1 MLLDLNKLHGQ
12 REHVERTLQP
22 SALGPDDPDYR
33 VVSPVELSMEV
44 SKVGADVFEAHGRAQ
59 TRLELACSRCLAPYE
74 VPVDAIFELR
84 YVPQPHAAG
93 GASASAKDAEE
104 REIGEDDL
112 TTAFYQDGLLDIGDL
127 LREQFQLALPMKPL
141 CSDACRGLCPHC
153 GANRNRTDCGCS
165 AAWEDPRLA
174 PLKSLLNRPKE
185 N

>member
-22 SALGPDDPDYR
+22 
-33 VVSPVELSMEV
+33 
-44 SKVGADVFEAHGRAQ
+44 VGAGAGRSRLPCRGSGRAVDG
-59 TRLELACSRCLAPYE
+59 RLEGGRGCVRSERPGANPARTRVRPLSGALRI
-74 VPVDAIFELR
+74 PVDATFELR
-84 YVPQPHAAG
+84 YVPQPHADD
-93 GASASAKDAEE
+93 ASASEDAEE

-112 TTAFYQDGLLDIGDL
+112 TTAFYKDGLLDIGDL

-141 CSDACRGLCPHC
+141 CSDACRGLCPQC
-153 GANRNRTDCGCS
+153 GANLNRTDCGCS
-165 AAWEDPRLA
+165 PAWEDPRLA